1 MTKSIDIT
9 KKQPERAD
17 KKKRTQITADKRHTE
32 EGVKSRK
39 VTHGEIADICETL
52 KYRFIGFGIPIEE
65 VRKYFDYN
73 ADLEMFEDEE
83 E

>member
-9 KKQPERAD
+9 KKNSD
-17 KKKRTQITADKRHTE
+17 GIKRTQITADKRHTQ

-39 VTHGEIADICETL
+39 VTHAEVADICETL
-52 KYRFIGFGIPIEE
+52 KYRFIGLEVPIDS

-73 ADLEMFEDEE
+73 PDVEMVEN
-83 E
+83 

>member
-9 KKQPERAD
+9 KKEPER
-17 KKKRTQITADKRHTE
+17 KKRTQITADKRNTE

-39 VTHGEIADICETL
+39 VAHSEIVDICETL

-65 VRKYFDYN
+65 IRKYFDYN
-73 ADLEMFEDEE
+73 GELEMVEDE
-83 E
+83 